1 MNNYYRNSIIEINLD
16 TLKNNINE
24 VKNKCSK
31 DKFLYAVIK
40 GDAYG
45 HGIKQMAQ
53 VAVES
58 DADGVAVATL
68 DEAMIVRK
76 YQKNIKILCLG
87 IIRDEDY
94 EVACEN
100 EITITIANKHSAQ
113 IAATA
118 SFSKEFDIHLKVNTG
133 MNRIGFK
140 EINELE
146 EIIKILKQ
154 NKNINVEGIFTHFA
168 TAEDYDK
175 EDYLLMQLNRF
186 KEVVS
191 SLSYNFKHIHCTNS
205 ASLLKIHDKIDFT
218 TANRVG
224 ITLYGALE
232 DKIQNEYDIKSA
244 FVLKSKIAQ
253 VQVYPAGTKIGY
265 SNRYTTS
272 AEEEI
277 IATIPLGYADG
288 FARLHTA
295 SKVKCNDQYGIIV
308 GSVCMDQLMIRFE
321 KPVSIGDEI
330 ILISDDKEIDVF
342 QRCKQ
347 AQTITHEIF
356 TRFGNRV
363 PKAYYKH
370 NKLIEIDNALL
381 NK

>member
-16 TLKNNINE
+16 TLKNNVNE

-45 HGIKQMAQ
+45 HGIKQMAE
-53 VAVES
+53 VVVES
-58 DADGVAVATL
+58 DANGIAVATL
-68 DEAMIVRK
+68 DEAIIVRQ

-94 EVACEN
+94 GVAADN
-100 EITITIANKHSAQ
+100 EITLTIANIHSANVV
-113 IAATA
+113 AKT
-118 SFSKEFDIHLKVNTG
+118 KLNKKLDVHLKVNTG

-140 EINELE
+140 EIPEFE
-146 EIIKILKQ
+146 EVIDILKQ
-154 NKNINVEGIFTHFA
+154 NENINIDGIFTHFA

-175 EDYLLMQLNRF
+175 EDYLMMQLDKFRN
-186 KEVVS
+186 VVTN
-191 SLSYNFKHIHCTNS
+191 LDFDFNQIHCTNS
-205 ASLLKIHDKIDFT
+205 ASILKLHDKIDFT

-224 ITLYGALE
+224 ITLYGALQ
-232 DKIQNEYDIKSA
+232 DKIQNEYNIKSA

-253 VQVYPAGTKIGY
+253 VQEYPAGTKVGY
-265 SNRYTTS
+265 SNRYTS
-272 AEEEI
+272 QDSNEI

-288 FARLHTA
+288 FARLHTN
-295 SKVKCNDQYGIIV
+295 SKVKCNEQYGVIV
-308 GSVCMDQLMIRFE
+308 GSVCMDQLMIKFE
-321 KPVSIGDEI
+321 NPVNIGDEV

-342 QRCKQ
+342 KRCEQ

-363 PKAYYKH
+363 PKAYYK
-370 NKLIEIDNALL
+370 NGELIEIDNALL

>member
-16 TLKNNINE
+16 TLKNNVNE

-45 HGIKQMAQ
+45 HGIKQMAE
-53 VAVES
+53 VVVES
-58 DADGVAVATL
+58 DANGIAVATL
-68 DEAMIVRK
+68 DEAIIVRQ

-94 EVACEN
+94 GVAADN
-100 EITITIANKHSAQ
+100 EITLTIANIHSANVV
-113 IAATA
+113 AKT
-118 SFSKEFDIHLKVNTG
+118 KLNKKLDVHLKVNTG

-140 EINELE
+140 EIPEFE
-146 EIIKILKQ
+146 EVIDILKQ
-154 NKNINVEGIFTHFA
+154 NENINIDGIFTHFA

-175 EDYLLMQLNRF
+175 EDYLMMQLDKFRN
-186 KEVVS
+186 VVTN
-191 SLSYNFKHIHCTNS
+191 LDFDFNQIHCTNS
-205 ASLLKIHDKIDFT
+205 ASILKLHDKIDFT

-224 ITLYGALE
+224 ITLYGALQ
-232 DKIQNEYDIKSA
+232 DKIQNKYNIKSA

-253 VQVYPAGTKIGY
+253 VQEYPAGTKVGY
-265 SNRYTTS
+265 SNRYTS
-272 AEEEI
+272 QDSNEI

-288 FARLHTA
+288 FARLHTN
-295 SKVKCNDQYGIIV
+295 SKVKCNEQYGVIV
-308 GSVCMDQLMIRFE
+308 GSVCMDQLMIKFE
-321 KPVSIGDEI
+321 NPVNIGDEV

-342 QRCKQ
+342 KRCEQ

-363 PKAYYKH
+363 PKAYYK
-370 NKLIEIDNALL
+370 NGELIEIDNALL

>member
-1 MNNYYRNSIIEINLD
+1 MNSYYRNSIIEINLD

-24 VKNKCSK
+24 VKEKCSK

-45 HGIKQMAQ
+45 HGIKQMAEI
-53 VAVES
+53 AVES
-58 DADGVAVATL
+58 NADAVAVATL
-68 DEAMIVRK
+68 DEAMIIRK
-76 YQKNIKILCLG
+76 YQKDVKILCLG
-87 IIRDEDY
+87 IIPDEDY
-94 EVACEN
+94 EIACDN
-100 EITITIANKHSAQ
+100 DITLTIANHHSLLV
-113 IAATA
+113 AAKA
-118 SFSKEFDIHLKVNTG
+118 NYSKPLNVQLKVNSG

-140 EINELE
+140 ELNEFEEVIEILEQNDKIN
-146 EIIKILKQ
+146 I
-154 NKNINVEGIFTHFA
+154 EGIFTHFA

-175 EDYLLMQLNRF
+175 EDYLMMQLNSF
-186 KEVVS
+186 KEIVTN
-191 SLSYNFKHIHCTNS
+191 LNYNFKQIHCTNS
-205 ASLLKIHDKIDFT
+205 ASLLKFHDKIDFT
-218 TANRVG
+218 NTNRVG

-232 DKIQNEYDIKSA
+232 DKIQNEYNIKSA

-253 VQVYPAGTKIGY
+253 VQVYPTGTKVGY

-272 AEEEI
+272 GTEEI

-295 SKVKCNDQYGIIV
+295 SKVKCGDQYGVIV

-321 KPVSIGDEI
+321 KPVKIGDEI

-342 QRCKQ
+342 KRCKES
-347 AQTITHEIF
+347 QTITHEIF
-356 TRFGNRV
+356 TRFSNRV
-363 PKAYYKH
+363 PKAYFK
-370 NKLIEIDNALL
+370 NGQIIEIDNALL